1 MQGAV
6 APCGVAAFCYEC
18 FPPVTAI
25 ACQIGFIDLPF
36 GDIRWVNGSARGS
49 SCHNRRPR
57 GKWRGVLGGDQMGSG
72 AATGDGQSS
81 NPDAASD
88 AALQPKK
95 SVRVGNAGLVLLAPY
110 LPVLFDRTG
119 LLVRPDTQIEPTD
132 IPRALRLLDYL
143 VYGQAQPSDPGLE
156 LSRILCGIP
165 FSQPVA
171 ASADL
176 SEGDAGLCDG
186 LIAAAISNWTA
197 LGKISPAGLR
207 ETFLQ
212 RHGELRQYDDRVELA
227 VERKAFDVLLDQ
239 VPWSFAI
246 IKHCW
251 MPERLKVVW

>member
-1 MQGAV
+1 
-6 APCGVAAFCYEC
+6 
-18 FPPVTAI
+18 
-25 ACQIGFIDLPF
+25 
-36 GDIRWVNGSARGS
+36 
-49 SCHNRRPR
+49 
-57 GKWRGVLGGDQMGSG
+57 MGNG
-72 AATGDGQSS
+72 AAKERGQSS

-197 LGKISPAGLR
+197 LGNISPAGLR

-212 RHGELRQYDDRVELA
+212 RHGELRQENDRVELA
-227 VERKAFDVLLDQ
+227 VERNAFDVLLDQ
-239 VPWSFAI
+239 VPWSFTSI
-246 IKHCW
+246 RHCW
-251 MPERLKVVW
+251 MPERLQVVW